1 MSYRTG
7 LLALWLAIAIGG
19 CASKRTYEE
28 IQRDLERA
36 EINKVL
42 EKAKATDLPNLQRCQ
57 GLVIDLEGK
66 PVGEN
71 VVRGVGHVIGYV
83 VLIPVLMIV
92 SVPLYTIGVRGNYPD
107 PFDGPG
113 LSDAVANSRTN
124 ALARDRI
131 TARCVVATSTEQ
143 TVGPDHIHM
152 ALPLVR
158 LAEAYQ
164 LAGIDA
170 KGPAARQG
178 YRLFERALSL
188 MEAQQDQV
196 EKDDEYA
203 KQLDSALEWYV
214 RLLVLLKRDPQA
226 ICPRLERVRG
236 NSICTPS

>member
-1 MSYRTG
+1 
-7 LLALWLAIAIGG
+7 
-19 CASKRTYEE
+19 
-28 IQRDLERA
+28 
-36 EINKVL
+36 
-42 EKAKATDLPNLQRCQ
+42 
-57 GLVIDLEGK
+57 
-66 PVGEN
+66 
-71 VVRGVGHVIGYV
+71 
-83 VLIPVLMIV
+83 
-92 SVPLYTIGVRGNYPD
+92 
-107 PFDGPG
+107 
-113 LSDAVANSRTN
+113 
-124 ALARDRI
+124 
-131 TARCVVATSTEQ
+131 
-143 TVGPDHIHM
+143 M

-164 LAGIDA
+164 LAGIDD